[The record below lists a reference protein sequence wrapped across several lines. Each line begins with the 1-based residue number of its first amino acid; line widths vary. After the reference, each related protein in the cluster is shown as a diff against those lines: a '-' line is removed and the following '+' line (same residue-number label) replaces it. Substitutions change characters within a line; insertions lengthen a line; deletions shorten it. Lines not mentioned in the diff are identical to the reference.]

1 MITLNVFIPLYT
13 FIYTDTQALLRKHS
27 YSNTMDTPNDK
38 NNTDSVKVNV
48 FNEDGSVKETF
59 WFPVSPKAIII
70 EDSSDTETEEE
81 KEDKPRGEI
90 KLEEVVV
97 GEKKE
102 QEQEKAD
109 QKEEVGEMTE
119 EEEEETT
126 QDKKKQRRVF
136 HVDEPTPQRMTRL
149 DLQPSNIPA
158 LQPVPSVP
166 EESSSIEALEESLL
180 IELPELTDADVEF
193 MLADTM

>member
-1 MITLNVFIPLYT
+1 MITLNAFIPLYT
-13 FIYTDTQALLRKHS
+13 FIYTDTQALHY
-27 YSNTMDTPNDK
+27 YSNTMESPNDK

-59 WFPVSPKAIII
+59 WFPVSPRAIIV

-81 KEDKPRGEI
+81 KEDKPQG
-90 KLEEVVV
+90 
-97 GEKKE
+97 
-102 QEQEKAD
+102 QDQEKAEH
-109 QKEEVGEMTE
+109 KREVGELTE
-119 EEEEETT
+119 EEETAK
-126 QDKKKQRRVF
+126 DNKKRRVF

-149 DLQPSNIPA
+149 DLQPSNIQA

-166 EESSSIEALEESLL
+166 EESPSIEALEESLL
-180 IELPELTDADVEF
+180 IELPDLTDADVEF

>member
-1 MITLNVFIPLYT
+1 M
-13 FIYTDTQALLRKHS
+13 
-27 YSNTMDTPNDK
+27 
-38 NNTDSVKVNV
+38 KVNV

-97 GEKKE
+97 GQKKE

-109 QKEEVGEMTE
+109 KKEEVGEMT

-136 HVDEPTPQRMTRL
+136 LVDEPTPQRMTRL

-166 EESSSIEALEESLL
+166 EESPSIEALEESLL
-180 IELPELTDADVEF
+180 IELPDLTDADVDF

>member
-1 MITLNVFIPLYT
+1 MITLNTFIPLHT
-13 FIYTDTQALLRKHS
+13 FIYTDTQALHC
-27 YSNTMDTPNDK
+27 YSNTMDTHNDK

-70 EDSSDTETEEE
+70 EDSSDTETEQE

-109 QKEEVGEMTE
+109 QKEEVGEMTEE

-180 IELPELTDADVEF
+180 VELPELTDADVEF

>member
-1 MITLNVFIPLYT
+1 
-13 FIYTDTQALLRKHS
+13 
-27 YSNTMDTPNDK
+27 
-38 NNTDSVKVNV
+38 VKVNV

-81 KEDKPRGEI
+81 KEDKP
-90 KLEEVVV
+90 EEVVV

-102 QEQEKAD
+102 QEHEKAD
-109 QKEEVGEMTE
+109 QK
-119 EEEEETT
+119 EEEETT

-136 HVDEPTPQRMTRL
+136 HVDEPTPQRMTRS
-149 DLQPSNIPA
+149 DLQPSNTPA

-166 EESSSIEALEESLL
+166 EESPSIEALEASLL
-180 IELPELTDADVEF
+180 IELPDLTDADVEF

>member
-1 MITLNVFIPLYT
+1 
-13 FIYTDTQALLRKHS
+13 
-27 YSNTMDTPNDK
+27 MDTPNDK

-81 KEDKPRGEI
+81 KEDKP
-90 KLEEVVV
+90 EEVVV

-109 QKEEVGEMTE
+109 QKEEVGEMTEE

>member
-1 MITLNVFIPLYT
+1 MITLNAFIPLYT
-13 FIYTDTQALLRKHS
+13 FIYTDTQALHY
-27 YSNTMDTPNDK
+27 YSNTMESPNDK

-109 QKEEVGEMTE
+109 QKEE
-119 EEEEETT
+119 EETT

-180 IELPELTDADVEF
+180 VELPELTDADVEF